1 MTEITWSD
9 VGYKQGQVAES
20 CCTQD
25 RKGISTNV
33 LLYAG
38 GLSCI
43 NGELF
48 FFLLFPTATS
58 GTSRRLAE
66 SAFYCQCPLD

>member
-9 VGYKQGQVAES
+9 VGYEQGQVAES

-33 LLYAG
+33 LLYVG

-48 FFLLFPTATS
+48 FFFYSPRPLAALVAGLPSPPFTA
-58 GTSRRLAE
+58 
-66 SAFYCQCPLD
+66 SAH